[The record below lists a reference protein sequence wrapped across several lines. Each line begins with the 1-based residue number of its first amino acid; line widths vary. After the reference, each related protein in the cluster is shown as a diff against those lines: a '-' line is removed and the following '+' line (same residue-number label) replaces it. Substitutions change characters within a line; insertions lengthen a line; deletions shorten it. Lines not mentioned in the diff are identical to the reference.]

1 MAIIIETEL
10 QSDLEV
16 LYKIA
21 GDLLNEIERKEY
33 ENNPRAA
40 RQLIEQVKFTLEDMT
55 GTLQKDIF
63 NLRHAVMKM
72 QTGGTGA

>member
-1 MAIIIETEL
+1 VPVLSIISGTEANVAIIIETEL

-33 ENNPRAA
+33 ENNPWAGRAHELLKNKRWA
-40 RQLIEQVKFTLEDMT
+40 
-55 GTLQKDIF
+55 
-63 NLRHAVMKM
+63 
-72 QTGGTGA
+72 

>member
-33 ENNPRAA
+33 ENNPRTA
-40 RQLIEQVKFTLEDMT
+40 RQLIEKVKFTLEDMT